1 MNKKLLQAERKP
13 DTKNNKKKNQLAAI
27 LKLEECAFEQLE
39 NGYILAQV
47 LQLVYLSQF

>member
-1 MNKKLLQAERKP
+1 MKKKLLQAERKP
-13 DTKNNKKKNQLAAI
+13 DTKNKKKNQLAAI

-39 NGYILAQV
+39 NGYTLAQV